1 MNAKEFF
8 IKTAKMRQAQE
19 LYKSTRLNIYYAEA
33 RSLEE
38 DIDTEIKRVQEVTEK
53 TNNPKLF

>member
-1 MNAKEFF
+1 
-8 IKTAKMRQAQE
+8 MRQAQE

-38 DIDTEIKRVQEVTEK
+38 DIDTEIKRVQELTERA
-53 TNNPKLF
+53 NNPKLF